1 MGLLP
6 KVIDVPIEAIVCY
19 IVLHSI
25 PVAHPADFV
34 LPHLNWLTDFDN
46 CSNWIHT
53 DDKVKLSFGIK
64 YQNHAVPFRISNG
77 VPKRRH
83 PTSVHF
89 HKWSL
94 CQTISIVFKFNKKVV
109 DTNFKYVPP
118 NLTKILARFG
128 YSNSGICRYVGHYCV
143 LTVHKHMIKWADISR
158 KPLGMLPILI
168 FFIIINDYQK
178 DFYHL
183 EFTSL
188 YYNPFLQIP
197 YRFSY
202 STNPENSLLTGSNIK
217 SEPENVV
224 FICKFCSNSNRS
236 ENVEKLLSDK
246 NPFTE
251 IPVICPH
258 TVAGKG
264 CRLKMHETYLRITGD
279 GKYFTYFNFE
289 NSRFQLEKMLYIQK
303 ASSAYKVIKT
313 GSKLDEI
320 VFSILIEGMPLPY
333 NPQSWHDARQ
343 FPAVDV
349 KTINSFVDVKDLIEN
364 CDRTAYVGE
373 QREILE
379 GVKYFRRYCNHR
391 IYSGRDALFL
401 KSGIWYA
408 QESGGYYMRNRLRY
422 LSYSGIHQHWMQL
435 IELSHNLFPTK
446 SCNEDESEYTSLS
459 MTSNIVVIFYAV
471 VCGWG
476 ISFMGLTVE
485 YAVSNHMKLREILK
499 YYYVRNCTNA
509 TKSDSTT

>member
-1 MGLLP
+1 MP
-6 KVIDVPIEAIVCY
+6 DW
-19 IVLHSI
+19 
-25 PVAHPADFV
+25 
-34 LPHLNWLTDFDN
+34 N
-46 CSNWIHT
+46 
-53 DDKVKLSFGIK
+53 
-64 YQNHAVPFRISNG
+64 
-77 VPKRRH
+77 
-83 PTSVHF
+83 SV
-89 HKWSL
+89 
-94 CQTISIVFKFNKKVV
+94 
-109 DTNFKYVPP
+109 
-118 NLTKILARFG
+118 
-128 YSNSGICRYVGHYCV
+128 ICRYAGHYCAIT
-143 LTVHKHMIKWADISR
+143 LLKDKLKSADVSR
-158 KPLGMLPILI
+158 KPLGMLHVLL
-168 FFIIINDYQK
+168 FFISIDDNQK
-178 DFYHL
+178 EFYRL
-183 EFTSL
+183 DFTSL
-188 YYNPFLQIP
+188 YYSPFLQIP
-197 YRFSY
+197 YQLLY
-202 STNPENSLLTGSNIK
+202 STNKTNSILEDPQIK
-217 SEPENVV
+217 SEPENIT
-224 FICKFCSNSNRS
+224 FICKFCNNSNRS
-236 ENVEKLLSDK
+236 ESVEKLLSGK
-246 NPFTE
+246 NYFTE
-251 IPVICPH
+251 ISVTCSN
-258 TVAGKG
+258 TVSGEG
-264 CRLKMHETYLRITGD
+264 CRSRMHETYLRITGD
-279 GKYFTYFNFE
+279 GKYSTYFNFE
-289 NSRFQLEKMLYIQK
+289 SVRFKLEKMIKIQK

-313 GSKLDEI
+313 GSKVDEI
-320 VFSILIEGMPLPY
+320 IFSILIEEMPLPY
-333 NPQSWHDARQ
+333 NPQIWHIAKQ

-364 CDRTAYVGE
+364 CDRTAYVVE

-509 TKSDSTT
+509 TNSDSTTTTT